1 MSRRSSKPRR
11 SRSRNDRRSCSRSA
25 RATKSRSRSGG
36 DGGARRSRDNFVNE
50 RKEERGRHRGSD
62 DCSQSSRKSWAWVLV
77 AILVAMLFAPSL
89 TAYLPAVEVIHGQLP
104 EPIRTWIPLQQLQ
117 QLQETSARFIENLT
131 KHKGIQ
137 MKIQKPKDPGENNT
151 IIMEMTSSSS
161 MVNVIDLKKC
171 KAWRGLSDD
180 VYDGLIDVTSRELN
194 FTEDMTKEM
203 KFAKHTGEY
212 VNSVEKFEQSLDGM
226 YYFATYQTKRLSD
239 KTMDLVAVVYGF
251 RWNLA
256 KAQVETGESGESSSG
271 YWGGLTGSTT
281 GTTGTTGGTTGGE
294 LKMFFQSTTPQTK
307 DLFMKSLR
315 VKAVETFK
323 EICHPDLLTVV
334 DHATKGQESTVN
346 NGKEDTVTK
355 NVVDSVLKYF
365 VENGMP
371 GP

>member
-1 MSRRSSKPRR
+1 
-11 SRSRNDRRSCSRSA
+11 
-25 RATKSRSRSGG
+25 
-36 DGGARRSRDNFVNE
+36 
-50 RKEERGRHRGSD
+50 
-62 DCSQSSRKSWAWVLV
+62 
-77 AILVAMLFAPSL
+77 
-89 TAYLPAVEVIHGQLP
+89 
-104 EPIRTWIPLQQLQ
+104 
-117 QLQETSARFIENLT
+117 
-131 KHKGIQ
+131 

-256 KAQVETGESGESSSG
+256 KVETGIFG
-271 YWGGLTGSTT
+271 
-281 GTTGTTGGTTGGE
+281 GGE
-294 LKMFFQSTTPQTK
+294 LKQFFQSTTQQQK
-307 DLFMKSLR
+307 DLFMKRLR

-334 DHATKGQESTVN
+334 DHATRGQESTEN

>member
-1 MSRRSSKPRR
+1 MEFLFDLFVYCCGFIQGMSR
-11 SRSRNDRRSCSRSA
+11 
-25 RATKSRSRSGG
+25 
-36 DGGARRSRDNFVNE
+36 
-50 RKEERGRHRGSD
+50 
-62 DCSQSSRKSWAWVLV
+62 AWVIIPC
-77 AILVAMLFAPSL
+77 ILVAMLFAPSL
-89 TAYLPAVEVIHGQLP
+89 TAHLPAVELLHGQLP

-117 QLQETSARFIENLT
+117 DTSARFIENLT
-131 KHKGIQ
+131 KDKGIQ

-151 IIMEMTSSSS
+151 IIMEMTSNSS

-171 KAWRGLSDD
+171 KAWRGLGGN
-180 VYDGLIDVTSRELN
+180 VYDDLIDVTSRELN

-334 DHATKGQESTVN
+334 DHATKGQESTEN
-346 NGKEDTVTK
+346 SGKEDTATK
-355 NVVDSVLKYF
+355 KIVENVLKYIM
-365 VENGMP
+365 ENGMP
-371 GP
+371 GS